1 MKKIGLF
8 FGYTGG
14 NTEDVAHIIAKNF
27 DENDIDVLD
36 LTKVSL
42 LKLDEYKQYIFG
54 VSTVGADSWKDAS
67 TKNHWDNLFMLLDKI
82 DLKGKKAAIFGLG
95 NQVLY
100 PDHFCEDMG
109 LLYEKLVE
117 RGVKIIGHWPGD
129 KYEFTD
135 SRAFVKNQFIGLP
148 IDQDNY
154 PEDTEELV
162 KEWTDLLKTKFK

>member
-14 NTEDVAHIIAKNF
+14 NTEDVANIVAKNF
-27 DENDIDVLD
+27 DKNDIDVLD

-42 LKLDEYKQYIFG
+42 LKLEEYEQYIFG
-54 VSTVGADSWKDAS
+54 ISTIGADNWKDAS
-67 TKNHWDNLFMLLDKI
+67 TKNHWDNLFMLLEKVE
-82 DLKGKKAAIFGLG
+82 LKGKKAAIFGLG

-100 PDHFCEDMG
+100 PDHFCDDMG
-109 LLYEKLVE
+109 LLYEKLLE
-117 RGVKIIGHWPGD
+117 REVKIIGQWPGD
-129 KYEFTD
+129 KYDFTD

-148 IDQDNY
+148 IDHDNY
-154 PEDTEELV
+154 PEDTAGLA